1 MLYLPRTVHRTR
13 VDEVQPQLLPEV
25 HHGSVSDEPADESS
39 PVSVLQAAR
48 ALGRAHET
56 TEGHLKLCS
65 LSRRRVARRVEEVVA
80 EPPTVTP
87 LLEEDG

>member
-1 MLYLPRTVHRTR
+1 MLYLPRAVQGTS
-13 VDEVQPQLLPEV
+13 VDEVQSQLLPRV
-25 HHGSVSDEPADESS
+25 HHERVSDEPADESS

-65 LSRRRVARRVEEVVA
+65 LSRKRVARRVEEVVA
-80 EPPTVTP
+80 EPPTATP

>member
-1 MLYLPRTVHRTR
+1 MLEIYRANLASRRSSSERHTV
-13 VDEVQPQLLPEV
+13 
-25 HHGSVSDEPADESS
+25 A
-39 PVSVLQAAR
+39 
-48 ALGRAHET
+48 
-56 TEGHLKLCS
+56 EGHLKLCS

>member
-13 VDEVQPQLLPEV
+13 VDEVQPQLLPRV

-48 ALGRAHET
+48 ALGRAYET

-80 EPPTVTP
+80 EPPTATP
-87 LLEEDG
+87 LLGEDG